1 MANDG
6 TLLTADDGTTITSG
20 IYASEVDNIEG
31 LTINQDGSFEFDPT
45 DSAYNSLS
53 AGDVQEIDITY
64 EVKDFDNLTDEN
76 NFSITVSVQMFDC
89 ISMIRMQQKM
99 LAKLV

>member
-1 MANDG
+1 MVEIIVEYKITNNGVETTNHFRLRVLPEVANDG

-53 AGDVQEIDITY
+53 AGDV
-64 EVKDFDNLTDEN
+64 KN
-76 NFSITVSVQMFDC
+76 
-89 ISMIRMQQKM
+89 
-99 LAKLV
+99 